1 MRLPRT
7 TWHVWLTWLL
17 LLAVC
22 LVVIALALT
31 HDRWHPS
38 SAPTAG
44 YCPTLSNAPSGC
56 IYGLT
61 NVQTVVHSAFAYE
74 AGLLDYEP
82 PIDDIDYL
90 LGYGVQQKVRLPG
103 GHWRTYRYLGAI
115 YVAGSGW
122 VLRFLTPS
130 SQGSHHFAFLHIA
143 AVYVGGPAVKAPP
156 LPPQDGKRKLSG
168 DERTALAAIAAIPK
182 LPVQGGTFGR
192 NGSTLGIP
200 VRGGTVVG
208 LSGWPSDP
216 AYGNGS
222 SGAINAH
229 LCSLV
234 SAGALNWF
242 WKVAGGY
249 DHKPKPP
256 VHWQKFGKH
265 PHKSHG
271 RLTWPARVWLHHQK
285 LGAYTGST
293 WTHRKGSL
301 GFSTYRFE
309 HGHATC
315 WPKRHRCHVVRSRTH
330 A

>member
-17 LLAVC
+17 VLAVC
-22 LVVIALALT
+22 LGVIAVALT
-31 HDRWHPS
+31 HDRWQPS
-38 SAPTAG
+38 SAPAAG
-44 YCPTLSNAPSGC
+44 YCPTISNAPSGC
-56 IYGLT
+56 IYGLQ
-61 NVQTVVHSAFAYE
+61 NVQAVVHSAFAYE

-82 PIDDIDYL
+82 PTDDQDYL
-90 LGYGVQQKVRLPG
+90 LGYSVQQKVRLPG
-103 GHWRTYRYLGAI
+103 GRWNVYRYLGAI

-122 VLRFLTPS
+122 VLRFLTPA

-156 LPPQDGKRKLSG
+156 LPPQASKKKLSG

-182 LPVQGGTFGR
+182 LPGAV
-192 NGSTLGIP
+192 GIP

-208 LSGWPSDP
+208 LSGWPLSP

-229 LCSLV
+229 LCVLL

-242 WKVAGGY
+242 WRVAGGY

-256 VHWQKFGKH
+256 VNWKKFGKH
-265 PHKSHG
+265 PHKIHG
-271 RLTWPARVWLHHQK
+271 RLTWPARVWL
-285 LGAYTGST
+285 GS
-293 WTHRKGSL
+293 
-301 GFSTYRFE
+301 
-309 HGHATC
+309 
-315 WPKRHRCHVVRSRTH
+315 
-330 A
+330 